1 MAKASNKGASAPRA
15 TSRAAK
21 GTENKAPEA
30 TPLTAEEKATLVAA
44 VEKHGAEKL
53 VEAAK
58 DTAKAKRPPAIVQN
72 GVQRPRAGGLCAAVW
87 ELTEQGMKDGELPS
101 IAEVKAAAAEKG
113 LNPTNVSIEYYRC
126 RQFHGVRGRV
136 KKAQPEAQQ

>member
-1 MAKASNKGASAPRA
+1 MAKASNKGASAPA
-15 TSRAAK
+15 SKSRNAAK
-21 GTENKAPEA
+21 GATQAAPEA
-30 TPLTAEEKATLVAA
+30 TPAPVQT
-44 VEKHGAEKL
+44 
-53 VEAAK
+53 EAAP
-58 DTAKAKRPPAIVQN
+58 AKAKRPPAVVQN

-87 ELTEQGMKDGELPS
+87 EITENLSEGGELPT
-101 IAEVKAAAAEKG
+101 IAKVKEAAAEQG

>member
-1 MAKASNKGASAPRA
+1 MAKASNKGASAPRT
-15 TSRAAK
+15 TSRAAN

-30 TPLTAEEKATLVAA
+30 TPAPVTAE
-44 VEKHGAEKL
+44 
-53 VEAAK
+53 AK
-58 DTAKAKRPPAIVQN
+58 ETPKAKRPPAVVQN

>member
-1 MAKASNKGASAPRA
+1 MAKASDKGASAPRT

-21 GTENKAPEA
+21 GTETKAPEA
-30 TPLTAEEKATLVAA
+30 TPAPVTAE
-44 VEKHGAEKL
+44 
-53 VEAAK
+53 AK
-58 DTAKAKRPPAIVQN
+58 ETPKAKRPPAVVQN

-126 RQFHGVRGRV
+126 RQFHGVRGRA

>member
-1 MAKASNKGASAPRA
+1 MAKASNKGASAPRT

-30 TPLTAEEKATLVAA
+30 TPAPVTAE
-44 VEKHGAEKL
+44 
-53 VEAAK
+53 AK
-58 DTAKAKRPPAIVQN
+58 ETPKAKRPPAVVQN

-87 ELTEQGMKDGELPS
+87 ELTEAGMKDGELPS
-101 IAEVKAAAAEKG
+101 IAEVKAAATEKG

>member
-1 MAKASNKGASAPRA
+1 MAKASNKGASAPRT

-30 TPLTAEEKATLVAA
+30 TPAPVTAE
-44 VEKHGAEKL
+44 
-53 VEAAK
+53 AK
-58 DTAKAKRPPAIVQN
+58 ETPKAKRPPAVVQN

-126 RQFHGVRGRV
+126 RQFHGVRGRA

>member
-1 MAKASNKGASAPRA
+1 MAKASNKGASAPRT

-30 TPLTAEEKATLVAA
+30 TPAPATTAEAA
-44 VEKHGAEKL
+44 P
-53 VEAAK
+53 
-58 DTAKAKRPPAIVQN
+58 AKAKRPPAVVQN

-126 RQFHGVRGRV
+126 RQFHGVRGRA
-136 KKAQPEAQQ
+136 KKPQPEAQQ

>member
-1 MAKASNKGASAPRA
+1 MAKASNKGASAPRT

-30 TPLTAEEKATLVAA
+30 TPAPVTAE
-44 VEKHGAEKL
+44 AEP
-53 VEAAK
+53 
-58 DTAKAKRPPAIVQN
+58 AKAKRPPAVVQN

-126 RQFHGVRGRV
+126 RQFHGVRGRA

>member
-1 MAKASNKGASAPRA
+1 MANASKKGASAPA
-15 TSRAAK
+15 TKNPRAAK
-21 GTENKAPEA
+21 GASTKAPEA
-30 TPLTAEEKATLVAA
+30 TPNVNTNDETIVK
-44 VEKHGAEKL
+44 
-53 VEAAK
+53 VEAAP
-58 DTAKAKRPPAIVQN
+58 AKAKRPPAIVQN

-101 IAEVKAAAAEKG
+101 IAAVKAAAAEKG
-113 LNPTNVSIEYYRC
+113 LNPANVSIEYYRC

>member
-1 MAKASNKGASAPRA
+1 MAKASNKGASAPRT

-30 TPLTAEEKATLVAA
+30 TPAPATTAEAA
-44 VEKHGAEKL
+44 P
-53 VEAAK
+53 
-58 DTAKAKRPPAIVQN
+58 AKAKRPPAVVQN

-126 RQFHGVRGRV
+126 RQFHGVRGRA

>member
-1 MAKASNKGASAPRA
+1 MAKASNKGASAPRT

-30 TPLTAEEKATLVAA
+30 TPAPATTAEAA
-44 VEKHGAEKL
+44 P
-53 VEAAK
+53 
-58 DTAKAKRPPAIVQN
+58 AKAKRPPAVVQN

-87 ELTEQGMKDGELPS
+87 ELTEQGMKDGELPR

-126 RQFHGVRGRV
+126 RQFHGVRGRA

>member
-1 MAKASNKGASAPRA
+1 MAKASNKGASAPRT

-30 TPLTAEEKATLVAA
+30 TPAPVTAE
-44 VEKHGAEKL
+44 
-53 VEAAK
+53 AK
-58 DTAKAKRPPAIVQN
+58 ETPKAKRPPAIVQN

>member
-1 MAKASNKGASAPRA
+1 MAKASNKGASAPRT

-30 TPLTAEEKATLVAA
+30 TPAPVTAE
-44 VEKHGAEKL
+44 
-53 VEAAK
+53 AK
-58 DTAKAKRPPAIVQN
+58 DTAKAKRPPAVVQN

-101 IAEVKAAAAEKG
+101 IAAVKAAAAEKG

>member
-1 MAKASNKGASAPRA
+1 MAKASNKGASAPRT

-30 TPLTAEEKATLVAA
+30 TPAPVTAE
-44 VEKHGAEKL
+44 
-53 VEAAK
+53 AK
-58 DTAKAKRPPAIVQN
+58 ETPKAKRPPAVVQN

-87 ELTEQGMKDGELPS
+87 ELTEQGMKDGELPT

-126 RQFHGVRGRV
+126 RQFHGVRGRA

>member
-1 MAKASNKGASAPRA
+1 MATASKKGASAPA
-15 TSRAAK
+15 TKNPRAAK
-21 GTENKAPEA
+21 GASTKAPEA
-30 TPLTAEEKATLVAA
+30 TPAPVTAE
-44 VEKHGAEKL
+44 
-53 VEAAK
+53 AK
-58 DTAKAKRPPAIVQN
+58 ETPKAKRPPAVVQN

-87 ELTEQGMKDGELPS
+87 ELTEAGMKGGELPT
-101 IAEVKAAAAEKG
+101 IAEVKAAAEAKG

>member
-1 MAKASNKGASAPRA
+1 MAKASNKGASAPRT

-21 GTENKAPEA
+21 DTENKAPEA
-30 TPLTAEEKATLVAA
+30 TPAPVTAE
-44 VEKHGAEKL
+44 
-53 VEAAK
+53 AK
-58 DTAKAKRPPAIVQN
+58 ETPKAKRPPAVVQN

-87 ELTEQGMKDGELPS
+87 ELTENLMSHNDATGDADMPS

>member
-1 MAKASNKGASAPRA
+1 MAKASNKGASAPRT

-30 TPLTAEEKATLVAA
+30 TPAPATTAEAA
-44 VEKHGAEKL
+44 P
-53 VEAAK
+53 
-58 DTAKAKRPPAIVQN
+58 AKAKRPPAVVQN